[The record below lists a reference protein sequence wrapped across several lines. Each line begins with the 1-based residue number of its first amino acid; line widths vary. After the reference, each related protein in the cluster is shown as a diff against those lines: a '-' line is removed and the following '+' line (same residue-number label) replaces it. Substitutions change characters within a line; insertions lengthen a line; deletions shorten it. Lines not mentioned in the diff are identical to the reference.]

1 MSVEQLAQHFN
12 VELPVL
18 LEAMTRINYFVWN
31 QRRAHGIEGPEITF
45 LVKLPPPS
53 GQVIR
58 TYSDADTM
66 LQFMGV
72 IDLTWDN
79 LVFLFHMA
87 GGNPAPG
94 ALRGRGRG
102 RGAVTVLPGPGGRC
116 PGGHSALA
124 TLPGLVGR
132 DLGGRGAL
140 AAMPGPTGRG
150 PGGRG
155 ALTALPVS
163 PPAKPPEHHGLIAHD
178 QLELAKSPEHHDLLG
193 HDQLDLESRQSTT
206 ASWAMRPQPT
216 GPSKAARAPR
226 PPGQRPPGPG
236 KTATAP
242 RHGLGHKEH
251 MEQDYLC
258 PQQTKS

>member
-31 QRRAHGIEGPEITF
+31 QRRAHGTEGVEITF
-45 LVKLPPPS
+45 LVILPPPS

-87 GGNPAPG
+87 GGNPSPG

-102 RGAVTVLPGPGGRC
+102 RGAVAVLPSPDRRFPGGC
-116 PGGHSALA
+116 
-124 TLPGLVGR
+124 
-132 DLGGRGAL
+132 GAL
-140 AAMPGPTGRG
+140 AALPGPVGRG
-150 PGGRG
+150 LVAQEAVVLWR
-155 ALTALPVS
+155 S
-163 PPAKPPEHHGLIAHD
+163 N
-178 QLELAKSPEHHDLLG
+178 
-193 HDQLDLESRQSTT
+193 
-206 ASWAMRPQPT
+206 
-216 GPSKAARAPR
+216 
-226 PPGQRPPGPG
+226 
-236 KTATAP
+236 
-242 RHGLGHKEH
+242 
-251 MEQDYLC
+251 
-258 PQQTKS
+258 